1 MREALFARPRPM
13 PVRQVPIAAGGALV
27 ALALPV
33 CAVAGLSLRGWALG
47 AVLWASAQALGLLFA
62 RLRPT
67 PDNLAPAGAMGIG
80 MMFRGAAVMV
90 VAIAVASSNLEVG
103 LTAAVI
109 YALAYTLELALSIAA
124 YMGGEPR

>member
-13 PVRQVPIAAGGALV
+13 PARHLPVVAGGALIG
-27 ALALPV
+27 LALPV
-33 CAVAGLSLRGWALG
+33 IAVAGLSLRGWALG
-47 AVLWASAQALGLLFA
+47 AVLWLCAQALGLLFT
-62 RLRPT
+62 RLRR
-67 PDNLAPAGAMGIG
+67 PDSVAQAGVMGVG

-103 LTAAVI
+103 LTAAVL

-124 YMGGEPR
+124 YMSGEPN